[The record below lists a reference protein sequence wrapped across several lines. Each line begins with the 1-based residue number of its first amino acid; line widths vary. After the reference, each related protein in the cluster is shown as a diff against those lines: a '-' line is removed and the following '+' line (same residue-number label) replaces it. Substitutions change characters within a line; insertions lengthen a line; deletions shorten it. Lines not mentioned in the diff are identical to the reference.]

1 MLSMMSLRMLSVV
14 DLSVFRCHQDPRFGR
29 EWEMPTG
36 GLSGRLEGP
45 CAGLVGKG
53 CLSSNR
59 NVVGTVHLHL
69 RALLHCSVSQA
80 DALARLEHEHRGE
93 PKKSP
98 GVRGDGL
105 LALLDS
111 AL

>member
-1 MLSMMSLRMLSVV
+1 MLSVANS
-14 DLSVFRCHQDPRFGR
+14 SVFRCHQDPRFWR
-29 EWEMPTG
+29 EWETLTG

-45 CAGLVGKG
+45 CAGLAGKG

-59 NVVGTVHLHL
+59 HVVGTVHLRL
-69 RALLHCSVSQA
+69 RALLHRGVSQA
-80 DALARLEHEHRGE
+80 DALALARLEHEHRGE
-93 PKKSP
+93 PRRNP

-105 LALLDS
+105 LAWLDS

>member
-1 MLSMMSLRMLSVV
+1 
-14 DLSVFRCHQDPRFGR
+14 
-29 EWEMPTG
+29 MPTD

-59 NVVGTVHLHL
+59 HVVGTVHLRL

-80 DALARLEHEHRGE
+80 DALVLARLEHEHRG
-93 PKKSP
+93 
-98 GVRGDGL
+98 
-105 LALLDS
+105 
-111 AL
+111 